1 MTKEEEADAEIGSTM
16 SEGRNTMHT
25 ILSLE
30 GQGTSVHSN
39 EPQRV
44 VDDDGRMKPS
54 RGKCGTK
61 DGATRRQE

>member
-30 GQGTSVHSN
+30 GQGTIMYSE
-39 EPQRV
+39 EPQQV
-44 VDDDGRMKPS
+44 TDDDGRIKPS
-54 RGKCGTK
+54 RDKCGTK